1 MSFKEFLNEKK
12 LKTGT
17 RVIIHKKGDW
27 EGKEGEIQMTR
38 AKDKNRDVYAVGIDD
53 SLLVDFIHISDLEV
67 I

>member
-1 MSFKEFLNEKK
+1 MSFIDFLNEKK

-27 EGKEGEIQMTR
+27 EGKEGEIRMTR
-38 AKDKNRDVYAVGIDD
+38 AKDKNRDVYVVGIDD
-53 SLLVDFIHISDLEV
+53 SLLVDFIHIDDLEV

>member
-17 RVIIHKKGDW
+17 KVIIKKKGDW

-38 AKDKNRDVYAVGIDD
+38 AKDKNRDVYAVGIED
-53 SLLVDFIHISDLEV
+53 SLLVDFIHIDDLEAV
-67 I
+67 